1 MSALI
6 RSASLTH
13 FADVAARC
21 GLDAAA
27 LLRDASLPRRCL
39 EDPDLRVAAHRVGH
53 LLELAAERGREP
65 AFGLCMA
72 ESRRLSNLGPLG
84 LLLRDE
90 PTLRAALEAVV
101 RYLHL
106 HNEAMSIR
114 LEEVS
119 GLVVIRVELMDGQG
133 GQGGQGSQGGQRP
146 SQRQATELA
155 MGVMFR
161 VLRLFLG
168 ASWRP
173 RLVCFT
179 HAGPRSMAVHRRVLG
194 EAVEFGHEF
203 NGIVCN
209 ARDLDALNPGADAV
223 MNRYAKR
230 LLGSRPRAQ
239 ATWSARVKE
248 LVLLL
253 LPRGHCS
260 VEAVAQHLGVDRRTV
275 ARHLAQEGTSFS
287 ALVDGMRAEL
297 LARYE
302 AEGSRRLTEVAAL
315 LGFSAP
321 SNFSRWH
328 RLRFGDSARAR
339 RAKPGMAP

>member
-21 GLDAAA
+21 GLDAAV
-27 LLRDASLPRRCL
+27 LVRDAGLPRRCL
-39 EDPDLRVAAHRVGH
+39 EDPDLRVAAHRVAR
-53 LLELAAERGREP
+53 LLELAAERGAEP
-65 AFGLCMA
+65 AFGLRMA

-90 PTLRAALEAVV
+90 PTLRAALEAVL

-119 GLVVIRVELMDGQG
+119 SLVVIRVELEG
-133 GQGGQGSQGGQRP
+133 GHDVP
-146 SQRQATELA
+146 LRQATELA
-155 MGVMFR
+155 VGVMFR

-168 ASWRP
+168 AAWRP

-179 HAGPRSMAVHRRVLG
+179 HAAPRSLAVHRRVLG

-203 NGIVCN
+203 NSIVCN
-209 ARDLDALNPGADAV
+209 AHDLDAGNPGADPV

-239 ATWSARVKE
+239 ASWSARVKE

-260 VEAVAQHLGVDRRTV
+260 VETVAQHLGVDRRTV
-275 ARHLAQEGTSFS
+275 ARHLAHEGTSFS

-302 AEGSRRLTEVAAL
+302 AEGARRLSEVAAL

-328 RLRFGDSARAR
+328 RLRFGASARAR
-339 RAKPGMAP
+339 RAKRGMAP